1 MRIRSQ
7 TSMPLWVYRSI
18 ATSPQ
23 RLPLI
28 CCRCLPALAFL
39 RGRLTIAVFRG
50 RFLCCRHPG
59 HPLVRCD
66 RLSCEDNIIDRERRR
81 LLDFSQTF
89 PVRHYILKLNDRLRV
104 LVPSDNFVELPANPL
119 LQQDEVLFESFH
131 SQVRLVNFVRELR
144 RRRRRIT
151 FHFSRCGVRRSGF
164 HGHFRARL
172 LARRRGGRCFSPWT
186 RREVF
191 RRHSRTSEAAHVR
204 VVCVFSPFLRRSCGV
219 SVESLLVG
227 QVRRPGPSGPVRRR
241 AVGHSSSSLSLEVVD

>member
-18 ATSPQ
+18 ATRPQ

-28 CCRCLPALAFL
+28 CCRCLPALAFP

-104 LVPSDNFVELPANPL
+104 PFNLASANSVSANSVH
-119 LQQDEVLFESFH
+119 EIIAVAA
-131 SQVRLVNFVRELR
+131 NA
-144 RRRRRIT
+144 IT
-151 FHFSRCGVRRSGF
+151 
-164 HGHFRARL
+164 RAH
-172 LARRRGGRCFSPWT
+172 A
-186 RREVF
+186 E
-191 RRHSRTSEAAHVR
+191 
-204 VVCVFSPFLRRSCGV
+204 
-219 SVESLLVG
+219 
-227 QVRRPGPSGPVRRR
+227 RP
-241 AVGHSSSSLSLEVVD
+241 